1 MLWKLGE
8 NNGFDIFLKIIF
20 NFEINLDIKYKNI
33 KKTILSASIY
43 FILLTLSLSN
53 IFLDYDYILF
63 Y

>member
-20 NFEINLDIKYKNI
+20 NFEINLDIKHKNI